1 VDSELANITTLSTF
15 TGISSNTLG
24 VSSTAAMASTEL

>member
-24 VSSTAAMASTEL
+24 AYSTTTMACTEL